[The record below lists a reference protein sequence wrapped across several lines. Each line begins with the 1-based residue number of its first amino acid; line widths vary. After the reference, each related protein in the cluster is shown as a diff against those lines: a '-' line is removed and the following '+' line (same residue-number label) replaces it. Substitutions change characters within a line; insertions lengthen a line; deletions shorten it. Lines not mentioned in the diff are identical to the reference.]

1 MFPNKWR
8 QAARAALSTLLAPP
22 VLYHSAWELPKDSP
36 QLTPRATLEMA
47 LLYQCQYKFS
57 YQKACRILGYEP
69 IVSFSEADK
78 RAIGWSAFDGFPV
91 EETPDL
97 EIHQT

>member
-1 MFPNKWR
+1 
-8 QAARAALSTLLAPP
+8 
-22 VLYHSAWELPKDSP
+22 
-36 QLTPRATLEMA
+36 MA